1 MKKIAI
7 ATTLSFMLTSI
18 LVAQP
23 NMQKNPEGMK
33 KLAQMAGE
41 KSPYYRTKK
50 EAFPKDYFLVS
61 QNLPFLVGVALFHPN
76 SDELN
81 LTKEQLSKLA
91 EMKKTIVPVSAK
103 NAKAVKS
110 MELELAKAIVE
121 EKKTPE
127 SQYELVDK
135 IAKAKAD
142 MTKAHLKCINTVQN
156 LLSDEQFKTLL
167 KLATQKGKSKN
178 NLVAKKSNPEAENLF
193 KTKCASCHTMT
204 KPTDMSNL
212 VAPAIMGVMRHV
224 KMSYPAKDKAVAF
237 MKDYVLN
244 PSESKAICMPKKIK
258 KFGVMP
264 SQKGVVSEAELDV
277 ILPWLYDNF
286 PPKGFKGMGHGNG
299 MKMR

>member
-7 ATTLSFMLTSI
+7 ATTISLVLTSM
-18 LVAQP
+18 LMAQP

-33 KLAQMAGE
+33 KLAKMAGE
-41 KSPYYRTKK
+41 KSPYYRAKK

-103 NAKAVKS
+103 NAKEVKN
-110 MELELAKAIVE
+110 MELELAKAILE
-121 EKKTPE
+121 DKKTPQ

-135 IAKAKAD
+135 IAKAKAE

-156 LLSDEQFKTLL
+156 LLSDKQFKTLL
-167 KLATQKGKSKN
+167 KLASQKGKAQNGMS
-178 NLVAKKSNPEAENLF
+178 AKKDNPEAQNLF
-193 KTKCASCHTMT
+193 KAKCASCHTMSR
-204 KPTDMSNL
+204 PTDMSKL

-224 KMSYPAKDKAVAF
+224 KMSYTDKDKAVAF

-244 PSESKAICMPKKIK
+244 PSESKAVCMPQKIK

-264 SQKGVVSEAELDV
+264 SQKGVVSEAELDI

-286 PPKGFKGMGHGNG
+286 PSKGFKGMGHKDGI
-299 MKMR
+299 RIR